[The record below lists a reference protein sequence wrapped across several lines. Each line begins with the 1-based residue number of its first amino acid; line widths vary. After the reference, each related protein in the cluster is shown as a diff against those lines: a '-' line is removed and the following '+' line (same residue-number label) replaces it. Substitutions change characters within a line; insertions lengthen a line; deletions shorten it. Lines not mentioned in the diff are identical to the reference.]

1 MKKIGIVYYNVGNMA
16 SLVNAFSQIDVEVEI
31 ITNHNHIKKFDKIIL
46 PGVGHFKTAFDNL
59 KKKKYIYELNNFIK
73 KKNKYLLGICV
84 GMQMMFDFS
93 EEGSVEG
100 LGWIKGNVKKFNKNK
115 KNIKIPHIGWNS
127 VEIKNS
133 NKLLYDIPNKSDFYF
148 VHAYK
153 VQDNLN
159 KDICCQTKNIETFT
173 SIIKKGNLY
182 GVQFHPEKSHSV
194 GLKLLNNFVNL

>member
-16 SLVNAFSQIDVEVEI
+16 SLVNAFYQIDVKVEL
-31 ITNHNHIKKFDKIIL
+31 ITNHNEIKKFDKIIL

-100 LGWIKGNVKKFNKNK
+100 LGWIKGNVKKFDENK

-133 NKLLYDIPNKSDFYF
+133 NKLLNDIPNKSDFYF
-148 VHAYK
+148 VHTYK
-153 VQDNLN
+153 VQDNLH

-173 SIIKKGNLY
+173 SIIKKNNLY
-182 GVQFHPEKSHSV
+182 GVQFHPEKSHSA
-194 GLKLLNNFVNL
+194 GLKLLKNFVNL

>member
-16 SLVNAFSQIDVEVEI
+16 SLVNAFYQIDVKVEV
-31 ITNHNHIKKFDKIIL
+31 ITNHNDIKKFDKIIL

-59 KKKKYIYELNNFIK
+59 RKKKYIYELNNFIK

-93 EEGSVEG
+93 EEGSVDG
-100 LGWIKGNVKKFNKNK
+100 LGWIKGNVKKFDENK

-127 VEIKNS
+127 IEIKNS
-133 NKLLYDIPNKSDFYF
+133 KKLLNDIPNKSDFYF

-173 SIIKKGNLY
+173 SIIKKDNLY
-182 GVQFHPEKSHSV
+182 GVQFHPEKSHSA
-194 GLKLLNNFVNL
+194 GLKLLKNFVNL